1 MTGTGEARFA
11 RAGDG
16 TVLQYEVAGAGEPIV
31 FLHGGFASR
40 SAFARQREGLRDE
53 FTAILRD
60 LRGHGGSTCT
70 IPADYAIDTTEVTDL
85 LAVLDAEGIE
95 RAHLVGHSTGGV
107 IAFCFGL
114 AHPERTGRLVLLEP
128 SLVSLMPPDVYETGW
143 RPLTD
148 AVARAKAQSSQAAL
162 GEIRKL
168 ILGDGWET
176 HVRPSI
182 LARMEAILDISLA
195 QAQALDRL
203 AVTEAELMMLR
214 VPALLLYAEHSLPI
228 EPFIAERL
236 RRVRPDLRQMFI
248 ANAGHNMH
256 IDQPE
261 QVNRAIQTLCTV
273 DRKDIR
279 VVGPGEGVRPGRRP
293 STASTF
299 EVAGGIAGDPA
310 RVRAA
315 AARRPPCASS
325 PDLEKPDAGEVY
337 VGGQL
342 LTSAARAIFLSPEK
356 RHMGMVFQTYA
367 IWPHMSV
374 FENIAFPLREKRMPS
389 ARSASA

>member
-1 MTGTGEARFA
+1 MTGTVETRFA
-11 RAGDG
+11 RADDG
-16 TVLQYEVAGAGEPIV
+16 TVLQYEVTGAGEPIV

-70 IPADYAIDTTEVTDL
+70 IPANYAIDTTEVTDL

-95 RAHLVGHSTGGV
+95 RSHLVGHSTGGV

-128 SLVSLMPPDVYETGW
+128 SLVGLMPPDVYETGW
-143 RPLTD
+143 RPLTE
-148 AVARAKAQSSQAAL
+148 AVARAKAQRSQAAL
-162 GEIRKL
+162 GEILRL
-168 ILGDGWET
+168 IIGDGWET
-176 HVRPSI
+176 QVRPSV

-214 VPALLLYAEHSLPI
+214 VPTLLLYAEHSLPV

-236 RRVRPDLRQMFI
+236 RQVRPDLRQMLI

-261 QVNRAIQTLCTV
+261 QVNRAIR
-273 DRKDIR
+273 D
-279 VVGPGEGVRPGRRP
+279 
-293 STASTF
+293 
-299 EVAGGIAGDPA
+299 
-310 RVRAA
+310 
-315 AARRPPCASS
+315 
-325 PDLEKPDAGEVY
+325 
-337 VGGQL
+337 
-342 LTSAARAIFLSPEK
+342 FL
-356 RHMGMVFQTYA
+356 HG
-367 IWPHMSV
+367 
-374 FENIAFPLREKRMPS
+374 
-389 ARSASA
+389 